1 MEEVGEEEFV
11 NAPLMRSDVRRRR
24 EPDEQGA
31 YQSRSKRLR
40 AHEAEREL
48 MGAEDQPVFRCHGI
62 PSKEEMAARGLE
74 DLVHSLS
81 LGDNS
86 SWALL
91 DNPRRREHA
100 FTYAGGRAAEVRQSK
115 LRAAEVKRALL
126 RGSPGSLFP

>member
-1 MEEVGEEEFV
+1 MDFLR
-11 NAPLMRSDVRRRR
+11 ASPCSVRRSRCAL
-24 EPDEQGA
+24 DEQGVHKD
-31 YQSRSKRLR
+31 KRLR
-40 AHEAEREL
+40 GQEREFV
-48 MGAEDQPVFRCHGI
+48 GAEDGQPALRCHRI

-74 DLVHSLS
+74 DLVFSLS

-91 DNPRRREHA
+91 DNQRCREHA

-126 RGSPGSLFP
+126 RGFTTDDSAAAAKLSDFP